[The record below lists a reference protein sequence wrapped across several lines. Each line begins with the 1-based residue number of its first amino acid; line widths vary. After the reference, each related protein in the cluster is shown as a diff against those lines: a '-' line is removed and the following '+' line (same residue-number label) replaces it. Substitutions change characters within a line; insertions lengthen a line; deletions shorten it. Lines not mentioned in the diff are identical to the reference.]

1 MQQAILGISAAT
13 YKLTEP
19 NCSSLLSKPILSK
32 TILKKSTTLCL
43 VRAPTGSLPSGIG
56 CLGLDDDQKL
66 VVGSEEVA
74 LSGFK
79 SFAIFRPG
87 KTE

>member
-1 MQQAILGISAAT
+1 MQQAISWISAAA

-19 NCSSLLSKPILSK
+19 NCSSRSNKRL
-32 TILKKSTTLCL
+32 ILKKSKTWCL
-43 VRAPTGSLPSGIG
+43 RRAPTGSLPSGIG

-66 VVGSEEVA
+66 VVGSEEMP